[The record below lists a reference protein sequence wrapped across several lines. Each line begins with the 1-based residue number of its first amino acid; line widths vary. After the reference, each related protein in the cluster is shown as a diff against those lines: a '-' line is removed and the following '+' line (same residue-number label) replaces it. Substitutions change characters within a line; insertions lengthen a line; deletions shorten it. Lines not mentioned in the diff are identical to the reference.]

1 MILGYF
7 HFRKPP
13 AQKAHWNIPK
23 KIFPWSQWSHLPT
36 MFRQLAFPTS
46 YILIIFSLA
55 GWKGLVQKG
64 PGTRNS
70 WGWLQSHPMVYKK
83 GVGLWHWL
91 YYICITYRWN
101 PKYATVESSWV
112 TRSHCGSSWRC
123 FPFWNLHFDHF
134 GGIQYTVYTPFPN
147 TAMKKAEE
155 CWKKCTVRLP
165 QSEFVAPEI
174 NILMGK
180 LMVNHDR
187 TMINHDKPW

>member
-1 MILGYF
+1 MVSLVNMSFNSWFWTSILGNPQPRRPTGI
-7 HFRKPP
+7 FRLKY
-13 AQKAHWNIPK
+13 
-23 KIFPWSQWSHLPT
+23 SHHPQGSHRPT
-36 MFRQLAFPTS
+36 RFRQLAFPTS

-70 WGWLQSHPMVYKK
+70 WGWLQSHPIMVYKK

-134 GGIQYTVYTPFPN
+134 GGIQYTV
-147 TAMKKAEE
+147 
-155 CWKKCTVRLP
+155 
-165 QSEFVAPEI
+165 
-174 NILMGK
+174 
-180 LMVNHDR
+180 
-187 TMINHDKPW
+187 